1 MIICSMLKAIQILI
15 FIVIFLLLT
24 QNISIQMKF
33 LKVLNVFE
41 KNGFSVLHVENTTGN
56 KNFETCKKLYSKLNC
71 TFSMIYFSKTW
82 ATNNSIYND
91 SNFQRVSYT
100 A

>member
-41 KNGFSVLHVENTTGN
+41 KKRF
-56 KNFETCKKLYSKLNC
+56 LYFARKEYEL
-71 TFSMIYFSKTW
+71 K
-82 ATNNSIYND
+82 
-91 SNFQRVSYT
+91 
-100 A
+100 